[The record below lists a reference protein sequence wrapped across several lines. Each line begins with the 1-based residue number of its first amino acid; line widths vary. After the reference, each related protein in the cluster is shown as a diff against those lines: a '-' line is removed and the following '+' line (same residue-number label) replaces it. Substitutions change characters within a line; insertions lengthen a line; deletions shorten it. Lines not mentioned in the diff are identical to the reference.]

1 MIAVLKSTKFGCC
14 QSEFI
19 VKIMNMETYIKPFF
33 NILNEM
39 SPYLLLGFLIA
50 GVLHSFV
57 PQKIYQQ
64 HFSKNNF
71 KSVLYSTLFGIP
83 LPLCSCGVIP
93 TAMSLRKNNASKGA
107 TVSFLISTPQTGVDS
122 ILATASLMGI
132 PFAIIRPFAA
142 LFTALVGGT
151 LVNIFNKN
159 EEEKENLVD
168 INSRSEKKD
177 FKTRCIEA
185 LHYGFVEMMQDIGK
199 YLIIGLLIAGLITLF
214 VPDDFFTLLAEYPLA
229 NMLLILLFA
238 LPMYLCATGSIPIAA
253 ALMLKGLSPGAAFVL
268 LMAGPATN
276 MASIL
281 IVRKVLE
288 RKTLILYLTSIIIG
302 AIGFGLTID
311 YLLPAEWFSNTFATS
326 KITSCK
332 NGTEWWKIASS
343 LLFIGLIIHAFI
355 KKKHT
360 NKMEIEEKNCNTLL
374 KFKIEGMK
382 CNHCKNNVEMNLK
395 KFANITSVEIELEK
409 GIAYINGDV
418 QKETIIAEVE
428 KLGYD
433 CHYID

>member
-107 TVSFLISTPQTGVDS
+107 TVSFLIATPQTGVDS

-168 INSRSEKKD
+168 INSCSEKKD

>member
-1 MIAVLKSTKFGCC
+1 
-14 QSEFI
+14 
-19 VKIMNMETYIKPFF
+19 MNMETYIKPFF

>member
-1 MIAVLKSTKFGCC
+1 
-14 QSEFI
+14 
-19 VKIMNMETYIKPFF
+19 MNMETYIKPFF
-33 NILNEM
+33 YILNEM
-39 SPYLLLGFLIA
+39 SPYLLLGFFIA
-50 GVLHSFV
+50 GILHSFV

-71 KSVLYSTLFGIP
+71 KSVLYSTLFGTP

-107 TVSFLISTPQTGVDS
+107 TVSFLISTPQTGIDS

-132 PFAIIRPFAA
+132 PFAIIRPLAA
-142 LFTALVGGT
+142 LITALVGGT
-151 LVNIFNKN
+151 LVNVVNKD
-159 EEEKENLVD
+159 EVEKENLID
-168 INSRSEKKD
+168 ISSGTEKKD
-177 FKTRCIEA
+177 FKGRCIEA
-185 LHYGFVEMMQDIGK
+185 LHYGFIEMMQDIGK

-214 VPDDFFTLLAEYPLA
+214 VPDDFFTIFAEYPFA

-281 IVRKVLE
+281 IVRKVLD

-311 YLLPAEWFSNTFATS
+311 YLLPAEWFSNTFVVS
-326 KITSCK
+326 KISSCK
-332 NGTEWWKIASS
+332 NEVEWWKIASS
-343 LLFIGLIIHAFI
+343 LLFIGLITHAFI
-355 KKKHT
+355 KKRDT
-360 NKMEIEEKNCNTLL
+360 NKMRIEEKSSPNLFR
-374 KFKIEGMK
+374 FKIDGMK

-395 KFANITSVEIELEK
+395 KMKGITSVEIDLET
-409 GIAYINGDV
+409 GIAYITGNI
-418 QKETIIAEVE
+418 QKETIINEVE
-428 KLGYD
+428 KLGYE
-433 CHYID
+433 CHYTD

>member
-1 MIAVLKSTKFGCC
+1 MIAVLKSTKFEFC

-107 TVSFLISTPQTGVDS
+107 TVSFLIATPQTGVDS

-159 EEEKENLVD
+159 EEEKEN
-168 INSRSEKKD
+168 
-177 FKTRCIEA
+177 
-185 LHYGFVEMMQDIGK
+185 G
-199 YLIIGLLIAGLITLF
+199 
-214 VPDDFFTLLAEYPLA
+214 
-229 NMLLILLFA
+229 
-238 LPMYLCATGSIPIAA
+238 
-253 ALMLKGLSPGAAFVL
+253 
-268 LMAGPATN
+268 
-276 MASIL
+276 
-281 IVRKVLE
+281 
-288 RKTLILYLTSIIIG
+288 
-302 AIGFGLTID
+302 
-311 YLLPAEWFSNTFATS
+311 
-326 KITSCK
+326 
-332 NGTEWWKIASS
+332 
-343 LLFIGLIIHAFI
+343 
-355 KKKHT
+355 
-360 NKMEIEEKNCNTLL
+360 
-374 KFKIEGMK
+374 
-382 CNHCKNNVEMNLK
+382 
-395 KFANITSVEIELEK
+395 
-409 GIAYINGDV
+409 
-418 QKETIIAEVE
+418 
-428 KLGYD
+428 
-433 CHYID
+433 

>member
-107 TVSFLISTPQTGVDS
+107 TVSFLIATPQTGVDS

-302 AIGFGLTID
+302 AIVFGLTID

-332 NGTEWWKIASS
+332 NDTEWWKIASS

-395 KFANITSVEIELEK
+395 KIANITSVEIELEK

>member
-360 NKMEIEEKNCNTLL
+360 NKMEIEEKKLQHSP
-374 KFKIEGMK
+374 KI
-382 CNHCKNNVEMNLK
+382 
-395 KFANITSVEIELEK
+395 
-409 GIAYINGDV
+409 
-418 QKETIIAEVE
+418 
-428 KLGYD
+428 
-433 CHYID
+433 